1 MSYEEATKNHDRG
14 VICHGLI
21 ILLILENKSFLR
33 ATNFEDGLY
42 NFYMQHKN
50 NSKNNKKFKIVK
62 IVSTTSLC
70 MILVKTIDTNK
81 IKTNIYDFKMKK
93 TGLIYFKSNKKFKF
107 SLYIDIKLT

>member
-1 MSYEEATKNHDRG
+1 MDFIIFTCSTK
-14 VICHGLI
+14 I
-21 ILLILENKSFLR
+21 ILKTI
-33 ATNFEDGLY
+33 
-42 NFYMQHKN
+42 
-50 NSKNNKKFKIVK
+50 KKFKIVKIVK

-93 TGLIYFKSNKKFKF
+93 TGLIYFKSNKKFKL